1 MNTRRI
7 LPFSRLEI
15 GNLYFN
21 LVVCIFKSLNTAM
34 RILKSL
40 NSTLF
45 FLFLSLVTHGYNTQI
60 LITPNHNPNHQKK
73 CISNP
78 NLNKFSAQDLK
89 DISYYR
95 KNRSIGFEISILQ
108 STDFISKRIF
118 TYATILAPFTKGPYA
133 SFAITSNPKRGP
145 PLA

>member
-1 MNTRRI
+1 
-7 LPFSRLEI
+7 
-15 GNLYFN
+15 
-21 LVVCIFKSLNTAM
+21 M

-60 LITPNHNPNHQKK
+60 LLKHDYNSNHQKK

-78 NLNKFSAQDLK
+78 NLNKFNTQDLK
-89 DISYYR
+89 DISCYR
-95 KNRSIGFEISILQ
+95 KNRSIGFEIAILQ
-108 STDFISKRIF
+108 SSNFTPKRLLIY
-118 TYATILAPFTKGPYA
+118 TKILVPSTKEPYS

>member
-1 MNTRRI
+1 
-7 LPFSRLEI
+7 
-15 GNLYFN
+15 
-21 LVVCIFKSLNTAM
+21 M

-60 LITPNHNPNHQKK
+60 LLKCDYNPNHQKK

-78 NLNKFSAQDLK
+78 NLNKFNDQDLK
-89 DISYYR
+89 HTLFNR
-95 KNRSIGFEISILQ
+95 KNKLTGFEIAILQ
-108 STDFISKRIF
+108 SSDFTPKKIF
-118 TYATILAPFTKGPYA
+118 IYIKTLVPSTMEPGV
-133 SFAITSNPKRGP
+133 SFAISSNPKRGP

>member
-1 MNTRRI
+1 
-7 LPFSRLEI
+7 
-15 GNLYFN
+15 
-21 LVVCIFKSLNTAM
+21 M

-60 LITPNHNPNHQKK
+60 LLKSNCHVIPQKK

-78 NLNKFSAQDLK
+78 NLNKFNAQDLK
-89 DISYYR
+89 HTILNR
-95 KNRSIGFEISILQ
+95 KNKLIGFEIAVLQ
-108 STDFISKRIF
+108 SFNFTPKRIF
-118 TYATILAPFTKGPYA
+118 IYTKTLVPFTNGPYS